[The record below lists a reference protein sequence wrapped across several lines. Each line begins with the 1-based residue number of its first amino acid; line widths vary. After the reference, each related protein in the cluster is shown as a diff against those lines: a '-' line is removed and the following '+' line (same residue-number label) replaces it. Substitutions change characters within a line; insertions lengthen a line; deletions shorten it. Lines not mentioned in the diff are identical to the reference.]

1 MNFLI
6 IAICLAASNFSY
18 QYFHGADWLTAFE
31 RTWFQSYAIL
41 GCWLSTMLVTRPLC
55 ESP

>member
-18 QYFHGADWLTAFE
+18 QYFHGADWSLAIE
-31 RTWFQSYAIL
+31 RTWFQSFAVL
-41 GCWLSTMLVTRPLC
+41 ACWLSLLVTRPHRGG
-55 ESP
+55 EA